1 MEKEEKER
9 DEILVIDDDSEASE
23 ILAEL
28 LSRKG
33 YTVARAENGR
43 QALDYLTHAKPGL
56 IILDLMMPEM
66 SGWEF
71 RERQQND
78 PRLRSIPVVV
88 VTASGLVENVEA
100 DAVLSKPLDFGCL
113 MRVVERNIAHP

>member
-1 MEKEEKER
+1 MEKER
-9 DEILVIDDDSEASE
+9 DEILVVDDDSEASE

-28 LSRKG
+28 LSQKG

-78 PRLRSIPVVV
+78 PRLKSIPVVV
-88 VTASGLVENVEA
+88 VSASGLVEHVEA
-100 DAVLSKPLDFGCL
+100 AAVLSKPLDFGCL